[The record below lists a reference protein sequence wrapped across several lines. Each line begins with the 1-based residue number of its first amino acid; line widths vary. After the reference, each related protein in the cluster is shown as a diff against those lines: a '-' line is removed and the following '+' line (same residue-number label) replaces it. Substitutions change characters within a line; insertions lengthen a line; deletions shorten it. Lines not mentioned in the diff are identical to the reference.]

1 VNELW
6 IFGLAAKR
14 VPFVVEEKV
23 HEAAAKTSNS
33 ETLSDQIVL
42 SNSVTWTSLYARLLL
57 LLLHM
62 VPLSCFCVALS
73 IQFCGKNM
81 SHEIV

>member
-1 VNELW
+1 VNEIW

-23 HEAAAKTSNS
+23 HEAAAKTSIS

-42 SNSVTWTSLYARLLL
+42 TNSVTTPRLYARVLLW
-57 LLLHM
+57 LHM

-73 IQFCGKNM
+73 IQICGENM
-81 SHEIV
+81 

>member
-1 VNELW
+1 VNEIW

-23 HEAAAKTSNS
+23 HEAAAKTSIS

-42 SNSVTWTSLYARLLL
+42 TNSVTTPRLYARVLL
-57 LLLHM
+57 
-62 VPLSCFCVALS
+62 
-73 IQFCGKNM
+73 
-81 SHEIV
+81 